1 MVGGAVMGA
10 AGLSMAYWESKQY
23 ALEVAV
29 LGVLPAGSLPP
40 GRKEL
45 RILHISDLH
54 ITHGEDKKHQFVRAL
69 AATNPDLVVNTGDNI
84 GETTAVPAAV
94 QALTPLLSKPGIFC
108 FGGADY
114 WSVQNL
120 TPVSRLLRGRGEL
133 YLHENPWRGLRAA
146 FVEHGWYD
154 CTNRR
159 HEFTIGNVKLAVAGV
174 DDPFHDLDDYAS
186 IAGAPHARADLS
198 IGLSHSPTPE
208 VLNNFSNDGYQ
219 LLLTGRTRGGKLLRP
234 STRKIVTSTG
244 IDKAYT
250 TGVSYWNDSVLHVS
264 PGIGISRHERLNPVR
279 RPRATLLRVV
289 EENPNPEILEL
300 LNKQLEKDIEHRS
313 QPESAWSSASS

>member
-1 MVGGAVMGA
+1 MVGGAVMSA
-10 AGLSMAYWESKQY
+10 AGLSMAYLEARQF

-29 LGVLPAGSLPP
+29 LGLLPAGSLPH

-54 ITHGEDKKHQFVRAL
+54 MAQGQDAKHEFVQSL

-84 GETTAVPAAV
+84 GETTAVPAVV
-94 QALTPLLSKPGIFC
+94 QALSPLLTRPGIFC

-133 YLHENPWRGLRAA
+133 YLHENPWKGLRAA
-146 FVEHGWYD
+146 FVEHGWHD
-154 CTNRR
+154 CSNRR
-159 HEFTIGNVKLAVAGV
+159 HEFTVGDVKLAVAGV
-174 DDPFHDLDDYAS
+174 DDPFHDLDDYDS
-186 IAGAPHARADLS
+186 IAGAPNSRADLS

-208 VLNNFSNDGYQ
+208 VLNKFSNDGYQ
-219 LLLTGRTRGGKLLRP
+219 LLLTGRTRGGALLRP
-234 STRKIVTSTG
+234 STRKIVTRTG
-244 IDKAYT
+244 IDKNYT
-250 TGVSYWNDSVLHVS
+250 SGVSHWNDSILHVS
-264 PGIGISRHERLNPVR
+264 PGIGASRHERLNPAR

-289 EENPNPEILEL
+289 EENPNPEILNM
-300 LNKQLEKDIEHRS
+300 LNQQLEKDIEHSS
-313 QPESAWSSASS
+313 QPEKAWS